1 MGNQASRGPV
11 YYGVPAVPV
20 ASYNIGRP
28 QGYGG
33 YQVGTA
39 IPGYL
44 LMPPRNIHE
53 KKLKQSS
60 IKIKRAPTS
69 IQQSTTQ
76 NNSSKTCSLVHPS
89 LSRSRILPSLDSL
102 LSQATTISSS

>member
-44 LMPPRNIHE
+44 LMPPRPEYILGWHNTGSMNNAQFWHTASILINGYMLVTGE
-53 KKLKQSS
+53 SNSGALNSSELYYSSQTNKQS
-60 IKIKRAPTS
+60 
-69 IQQSTTQ
+69 
-76 NNSSKTCSLVHPS
+76 V
-89 LSRSRILPSLDSL
+89 IL
-102 LSQATTISSS
+102 

>member
-44 LMPPRNIHE
+44 LMPPR
-53 KKLKQSS
+53 
-60 IKIKRAPTS
+60 
-69 IQQSTTQ
+69 
-76 NNSSKTCSLVHPS
+76 
-89 LSRSRILPSLDSL
+89 
-102 LSQATTISSS
+102 